1 MTGVPVPAIAPVQPL
16 ERVLW
21 RLKKDS
27 RIAEAR
33 VRELAFGLE
42 LRFIADGVLRS
53 SEVFRGE
60 RGELTDR
67 ALEKRPH
74 FERLGWRVGE

>member
-21 RLKKDS
+21 RLRKES

-33 VRELAFGLE
+33 VREMPFGFE
-42 LRFIADGVLRS
+42 LRFIADGVLRWS
-53 SEVFRGE
+53 QVFRGE
-60 RGELTDR
+60 RGEISDR
-67 ALEKRPH
+67 AIEKRRQ
-74 FERLGWRVGE
+74 FERLGWRGDE

>member
-21 RLKKDS
+21 RLRKES

-33 VRELAFGLE
+33 VREMPFGFE
-42 LRFIADGVLRS
+42 LRFIADGVLRFS
-53 SEVFRGE
+53 QVFQGDGGE
-60 RGELTDR
+60 MSDR
-67 ALEKRPH
+67 ALEKRRE
-74 FERLGWRVGE
+74 FERLGWRVDE